1 MEKLITVR
9 VSDLE
14 QLTKVFEN
22 FIYEDEYSRDRCSF
36 CSAIWGNIKYEKLPL
51 KHDLDCP
58 VLVAQDLS
66 TRLHETDSIRNA
78 KVGK

>member
-1 MEKLITVR
+1 MEKLVTVR

-14 QLTKVFEN
+14 QLTEVFKD
-22 FIYEDEYSRDRCSF
+22 FVYEDQYSRDRCRF
-36 CSAIWGNIKYEKLPL
+36 CGAICGNIKYEKHPL

-66 TRLHETDSIRNA
+66 TRLHDDA
-78 KVGK
+78 KRQGGAG